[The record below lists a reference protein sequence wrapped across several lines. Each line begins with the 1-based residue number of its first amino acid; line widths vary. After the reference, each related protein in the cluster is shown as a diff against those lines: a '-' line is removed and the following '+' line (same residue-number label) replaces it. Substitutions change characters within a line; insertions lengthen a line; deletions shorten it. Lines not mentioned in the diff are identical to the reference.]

1 MKGTKIRQ
9 KSLIWKLPV
18 SLYVRLLIDIS
29 MLAVVLMT
37 TYMSIINNQL
47 GFLIIPIIVLLS
59 YVIFM
64 YKGFYDM
71 RVEFEKE
78 GIVLVFFPFVRLL
91 IPYKKIKSAQVTKRK
106 WNDYLTGYGCKI
118 NKINDHIDILFRSRM
133 SGNVVVLE
141 IKNYKRIRR
150 VEITID
156 LADEFIN
163 ELENRLK
170 KRRR

>member
-118 NKINDHIDILFRSRM
+118 N
-133 SGNVVVLE
+133 
-141 IKNYKRIRR
+141 
-150 VEITID
+150 
-156 LADEFIN
+156 
-163 ELENRLK
+163 
-170 KRRR
+170 